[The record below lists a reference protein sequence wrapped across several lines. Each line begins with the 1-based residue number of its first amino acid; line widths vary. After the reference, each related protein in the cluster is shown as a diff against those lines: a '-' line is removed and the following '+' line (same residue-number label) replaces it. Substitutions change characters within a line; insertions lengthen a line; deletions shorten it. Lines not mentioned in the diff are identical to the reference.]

1 MQQVG
6 SAAASYVTEGQLSCA
21 DAHSLAASLG
31 LTPGQFAQA
40 IAESTDIRF
49 YRCQLGLFG
58 YGLKSEGLS
67 KIVLPAKHV
76 PDEIR
81 TEIEA
86 AAYEGGISC
95 SDVWTIA
102 ERHAY
107 PRLGLS
113 NIVEAM
119 GLKVRPCQL
128 GCF

>member
-1 MQQVG
+1 MEQVS
-6 SAAASYVTEGQLSCA
+6 SAAAPYIVEGQLSCA

-31 LTPGQFAQA
+31 LTPGQLARA
-40 IAESTDIRF
+40 VADKTDFRF

-58 YGLKSEGLS
+58 YGQKSAGLS
-67 KIVLPAKHV
+67 KIVLPARHV
-76 PDEIR
+76 PEEIKAD
-81 TEIEA
+81 IEA
-86 AAYEGGISC
+86 VAHEGGISC
-95 SDVWTIA
+95 SDVWAIA

>member
-1 MQQVG
+1 VD
-6 SAAASYVTEGQLSCA
+6 GQLACA
-21 DAHSLAASLG
+21 DAHSLAALLS

-40 IAESTDIRF
+40 IADSTDYRF

-58 YGLKSEGLS
+58 YGLKSAGLS

-76 PDEIR
+76 PAEIQADIDAIAR
-81 TEIEA
+81 D
-86 AAYEGGISC
+86 GGISC
-95 SDVWTIA
+95 SDVWAIA